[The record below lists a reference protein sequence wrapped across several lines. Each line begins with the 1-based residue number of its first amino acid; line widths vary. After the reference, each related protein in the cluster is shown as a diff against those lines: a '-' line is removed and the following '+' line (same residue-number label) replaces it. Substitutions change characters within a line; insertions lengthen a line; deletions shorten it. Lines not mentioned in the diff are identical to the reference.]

1 VNEQFPEF
9 RPLDPPTPVD
19 FKESL
24 VICSYI
30 HPDLVS
36 RIRDV
41 DYNVEVIYEPDLLPR
56 PRYASDHVG
65 SRLRRGD
72 ADERVWREFLARA
85 SILFDFDRTN
95 RDELP
100 ELAPHVRWIQFTSA
114 GIGQLIARQ
123 RYAERWPGAVF
134 TSAAGIHA
142 QPLAEYAV
150 MSMLAFSR
158 GLLQALGQQREKSWE
173 RFAGT
178 DLLGR
183 TVLIYGLG
191 GIGKSVARVSR
202 SLGMHVVGVK
212 RSVEGIEPQRVGVDE
227 LGGPERLRELL
238 PRANFLVLS
247 APHTPE
253 TEHVIGEEE
262 LALLPQGAVVINV
275 GRGALID
282 EPSLVAALQSG
293 HLGGASLDV
302 FEEEPL
308 PEDSPFWEMPNVIV
322 SPHSGSTSDR
332 ENERIIDLFCE
343 NLDRFLRGETL
354 VNVLD
359 TDRLY

>member
-1 VNEQFPEF
+1 MNEEFPEF
-9 RPLDPPTPVD
+9 RPLAPPTPVD

-65 SRLRRGD
+65 SRLRRS
-72 ADERVWREFLARA
+72 ASDERVWREFLARA

-95 RDELP
+95 QNELP

-123 RYAERWPGAVF
+123 RYDERWPNAVF

-158 GLLQALGQQREKSWE
+158 GLLQALRQQREKSWE
-173 RFAGT
+173 RYAGT

-183 TVLIYGLG
+183 TVLVYGLG
-191 GIGKSVARVSR
+191 GIGEAVARVSR
-202 SLGMHVVGVK
+202 ALGMKVLGVK
-212 RSVEGIEPQRVGVDE
+212 RSVEGVDPSSLGVDE

-238 PRANFLVLS
+238 PRADFLVLS

-262 LALLPQGAVVINV
+262 LALLPEGAVVINV

-282 EPSLVAALQSG
+282 EPTLLAALRSG

-308 PEDSPFWEMPNVIV
+308 PADSPFWQMPNVIV

-332 ENERIIDLFCE
+332 ENERLTNLFCE
-343 NLDRFLRGETL
+343 NLRRFLQGEPL
-354 VNVLD
+354 LNVLD
-359 TDRLY
+359 VDKLY